1 MSLAETTREAVRR
14 HPFLYSALRAGVLNY
29 TATARYLSD
38 EIGDDTDAIAT
49 ALNRFSD
56 EVPEYDT
63 DSRDVR
69 VTMQSGLGEQDGLGE
84 SDQRPILTVGDTG
97 FAPDTGSMTAV
108 LATGNVDATAL
119 AHALSRLAVDD
130 ISVVAAAVADESL
143 IVVVGRRDGANAVR
157 AVENALDSVPK
168 LGGR

>member
-29 TATARYLSD
+29 TATARFLSD

-56 EVPEYDT
+56 DVSAYRT
-63 DSRDVR
+63 DARDVR
-69 VTMQSGLGEQDGLGE
+69 VTMRSGFGE
-84 SDQRPILTVGDTG
+84 SDENPLLTVGDAE
-97 FAPDTGSMTAV
+97 FSPNSGSLTAV
-108 LATGNVDATAL
+108 LVTGTVDATVL
-119 AHALSRLAVDD
+119 SHVLSRLITVG

-143 IVVVGRRDGANAVR
+143 VVVVGRRDGANAVR
-157 AVENALDSVPK
+157 AVENALDSVPE

>member
-29 TATARYLSD
+29 TAAARFLSD

-56 EVPEYDT
+56 DVSAFCD

-69 VTMQSGLGEQDGLGE
+69 VTMQSGLGEQEGSEE
-84 SDQRPILTVGDTG
+84 SDSSPILTVGDTG

-119 AHALSRLAVDD
+119 AHVLSRLAIDD
-130 ISVVAAAVADESL
+130 ISVAAAAIGDESL
-143 IVVVGRRDGANAVR
+143 IVVVSRRDGANAVR
-157 AVENALDSVPK
+157 AVENALDSVPE